1 MDSLDYSK
9 EALEAKGLFYGKQL
23 TVYVEGQDDI
33 LFWTYLLNIA
43 DIDAYI
49 EEVGGTNEIEK
60 YIKDIIE
67 SDAGFFVACDLDH
80 SDFLYSPINHERII
94 QSYGYSIENSMYN
107 FGSINSIVSKLG
119 RKQVNV
125 VEIVEKWAHDFCD
138 NIYDLIIYDI
148 ANHKYQ
154 KGVKILGNCSIPFL
168 TSKKSTKINPDRVEK
183 FINSIKSNF
192 SEEEIEIETVTK
204 LLNDSKKNFWYH
216 IKGHFLS
223 HAVLNLI
230 KHLVNKETGLDKSLN
245 LDSLYTLT
253 IDCTENWENRID
265 IKTVVNKIKEIK
277 SA

>member
-1 MDSLDYSK
+1 MDSLEYSK

-23 TVYVEGQDDI
+23 TVYVEGQDDV
-33 LFWTYLLNIA
+33 LFWTYLFNIA

-49 EEVGGTNEIEK
+49 EEVGGSNEIEK
-60 YIKDIIE
+60 YITDILE
-67 SDAGFFVACDLDH
+67 NDAGFFVACDSDH
-80 SDFLYSPINHERII
+80 SDFFDNPISHDRII
-94 QSYGYSIENSMYN
+94 KTYGYSIENSMYN
-107 FGSINSIVSKLG
+107 FGSINSIISKFG
-119 RKQVNV
+119 RKKINV
-125 VEIVEKWAHDFCD
+125 VEIIEKWAHDFCD

-168 TSKKSTKINPDRVEK
+168 TSKKSTKINPERVEK
-183 FINSIKSNF
+183 FINSVKNNF
-192 SEEEIEIETVTK
+192 SEDEIETVTK
-204 LLNDSKKNFWYH
+204 LLNDSKKDFWYH

-245 LDSLYTLT
+245 LDSLYSLT
-253 IDCTENWENRID
+253 IDCTENWENRVD
-265 IKTVVNKIKEIK
+265 IKTVVNRIKEIK